1 MAVDHLAQL
10 FPFCEETV
18 VLGLD
23 VNDLVIQTQQVGDW
37 RRDKVADGIAIGSI
51 WNVVRFEQ
59 VGIRRIHIQSLREV
73 YLSMSD
79 EQSDCSIENIPIFL
93 SSSLNVN
100 NVRTCCR
107 SPQDNNAQHD
117 HVGTT
122 DAERLLQLVIALTG
136 YGC

>member
-73 YLSMSD
+73 YLY
-79 EQSDCSIENIPIFL
+79 ER
-93 SSSLNVN
+93 
-100 NVRTCCR
+100 RT
-107 SPQDNNAQHD
+107 
-117 HVGTT
+117 V
-122 DAERLLQLVIALTG
+122 
-136 YGC
+136 